1 MILVIPETLQIPAG
15 DYFTNDAEQ
24 NIYELADFRISKNLT
39 TNSDFYQFIDDTTS
53 HKEFSYHEKIREISH
68 FDDFPVINITWYQA
82 LDFCQ
87 WLSDKSDLNIDL
99 PTERQWERAAR
110 GFDGLLYPWGEFY
123 EPNRSPSLDA
133 QSMSASPI
141 AAYPEGASPFG
152 VLDMCGNVWQWTNT
166 KTDSEEIKLKGGCW
180 MDSGWG
186 VRANRYL
193 LADPKLATNN
203 TGFRFV
209 INERR

>member
-1 MILVIPETLQIPAG
+1 MILVIPETIQIPSGSYFLPEG
-15 DYFTNDAEQ
+15 DQKTLEVEN
-24 NIYELADFRISKNLT
+24 FRISKDLI
-39 TNSDFYQFIDDTTS
+39 TNADFYQFIDDTAS
-53 HKEFSYHEKIREISH
+53 HKKYSYHEKIREISH
-68 FDDFPVINITWYQA
+68 FDDFPAVNITWQQA

-87 WLSDKSDLNIDL
+87 WLSVKSDLNIDL

-133 QSMSASPI
+133 QSMSAAPVGT
-141 AAYPEGASPFG
+141 YPEGASPFG
-152 VLDMCGNVWQWTNT
+152 VLDMCGNVWQWTKT
-166 KTDSEEIKLKGGCW
+166 KNDSQEIKLKGGCW

-186 VRANRYL
+186 LRTNRYL

-209 INERR
+209 INER